1 MLCRPPNHCLKPPS
15 ACTLARS
22 HGMGSALSPCPAFL
36 SPTFSLYPLAVSPC
50 LKGLWEERGL
60 FSSSEKSMQPI
71 LPQNRLAISRVPAG
85 KGCGPITQT
94 MPSASLL
101 WIKTRLGNVLAI
113 KTAQSPGLCKG
124 SQSARSDTPQTDQIM
139 TFICENLHTSSCQS
153 RSLTGSLDQHMEQ
166 AVTYQKLLPCA
177 LDEIQV
183 KQNTQLKF
191 IALGNPKPD

>member
-60 FSSSEKSMQPI
+60 FSSSDKSTQPI
-71 LPQNRLAISRVPAG
+71 FPQNRLAISRVPAG

-101 WIKTRLGNVLAI
+101 WIKTRLRNALAI
-113 KTAQSPGLCKG
+113 KQRRALVCVNEASLPAQTFHRQTKSRPLFVKTFIHLPASPGP
-124 SQSARSDTPQTDQIM
+124 SQGAWISAWNR
-139 TFICENLHTSSCQS
+139 L
-153 RSLTGSLDQHMEQ
+153 
-166 AVTYQKLLPCA
+166 
-177 LDEIQV
+177 
-183 KQNTQLKF
+183 
-191 IALGNPKPD
+191 